1 MITPGSRSR
10 RIAVGTA
17 VWTIAALSG
26 CHAVPVGRLTSAPP
40 IPKRITDSSQPTIR
54 SVGRAA
60 LFPATVALDNPSELA
75 AIDPSNS
82 DTGTITRA
90 SAINTSGR
98 ASLISTELQG
108 PSEPLPPTPLLD
120 AALVQ
125 ARNKPGLPVDPA
137 PKVETVELAVG
148 PATEPATPSPPP
160 LAAAVMPIIPANS
173 SEPAPLMTSVK
184 VTPPPVAS
192 EVKPAEG
199 SEARVTPEEVWR
211 EGVRKLVDLARQKRD
226 QAGTNANELWEL
238 RTKVLT
244 WLSEPDIDPD
254 LVNNDGDGVRA
265 ILRVLETPA
274 SSHEKPTGDDV
285 RTALRVLEVHAP
297 LELVDL
303 QICQAVE
310 RFGEVTPFKTP
321 GRQAGDWIGLYCEV
335 DGLHQEPTASGFQA
349 QLAARLEIIPVSG
362 GPSLALPLLTSNQTF
377 PRRRRDYYVSY
388 SKELP
393 RDLQPGQYTLRVTL
407 QDLSTSQAASR
418 ETTLIIVGDGSQDNV
433 AAGPQLPI
441 QNP

>member
-1 MITPGSRSR
+1 MTPGSRSR

-40 IPKRITDSSQPTIR
+40 IPKTLANSSQPTIR

-60 LFPATVALDNPSELA
+60 FLPATVALDTPSELA

-82 DTGTITRA
+82 ETGTITRA
-90 SAINTSGR
+90 SAIGTSGR
-98 ASLISTELQG
+98 SSLISTEL
-108 PSEPLPPTPLLD
+108 PPATEPPPPPTPLLD
-120 AALVQ
+120 AALVR
-125 ARNKPGLPVDPA
+125 ARTQGGLPVDPA
-137 PKVETVELAVG
+137 PTA
-148 PATEPATPSPPP
+148 EPVAIAAGSDPVPTAPNSPP
-160 LAAAVMPIIPANS
+160 AAAMPLIPAVA

-184 VTPPPVAS
+184 ATPPPVEPDPQSA
-192 EVKPAEG
+192 EVNPTP
-199 SEARVTPEEVWR
+199 VPPEELWR
-211 EGVRKLVDLARQKRD
+211 EGVRHLVGLARQKRD
-226 QAGTNANELWEL
+226 QAGSSASDLWAL
-238 RTKVLT
+238 RTKVLA
-244 WLSEPDIDPD
+244 WLAEPDIDPD
-254 LVNNDGDGVRA
+254 LGTSEGDGVRA

-274 SSHEKPTGDDV
+274 SSREQPRGDEV
-285 RTALRVLEVHAP
+285 RTAIRTLEDRAP

-303 QICQAVE
+303 RICQAVE
-310 RFGEVTPFKTP
+310 RFGEVTPFNTP

-349 QLAARLEIIPVSG
+349 QLAGRLEIIPANG
-362 GPSLALPLLTSNQTF
+362 GPALALPLLTSKQTF

-393 RDLQPGQYTLRVTL
+393 RDLQPGHYTLRMTI
-407 QDLSTSQAASR
+407 QDLATSQTASR
-418 ETTLIIVGDGSQDNV
+418 ETTLIIIGDGGQDAV
-433 AAGPQLPI
+433 AAEPQPPD